1 MSPLMSWVV
10 SYVTPWAVLAL
21 AVLTVVQTVAL
32 MVLVRRMRLVSE
44 LDARVNRFASALTLL
59 TDTTEAGLT
68 SVAGALE
75 QLDKRRTTRP
85 SPRTSVTKR
94 VVSAAA
100 SGREV
105 PRIARDE
112 ALSESEV
119 RLHLAM
125 AGQR

>member
-1 MSPLMSWVV
+1 MTWVLTGLLV
-10 SYVTPWAVLAL
+10 VAVAQTLAL
-21 AVLTVVQTVAL
+21 VYLMRRLKVVDDL
-32 MVLVRRMRLVSE
+32 ESRVS
-44 LDARVNRFASALTLL
+44 RFASAMTLL
-59 TDTTEAGLT
+59 TDTTEAGLST
-68 SVAGALE
+68 VAGALE
-75 QLDKRRTTRP
+75 QIDRRRATRP
-85 SPRTSVTKR
+85 APRTAVTKR
-94 VVSAAA
+94 VVSAAK